1 MYDICKV
8 KTNYSPSNFFPRD
21 RYSRNTLYTVPDL
34 EDIVRNNEDLC
45 DKKIRSTM
53 SLLRVYMTSTFVN
66 KITRSNKTTFTDQLA
81 NLGLSRKLVLEVTS
95 MKGNYPLFSLLP
107 QEASSVCS
115 RV

>member
-1 MYDICKV
+1 MSFARCK
-8 KTNYSPSNFFPRD
+8 KYFNLEFFRRN
-21 RYSRNTLYTVPDL
+21 RYSRNTLYTVPGL

-45 DKKIRSTM
+45 DKEIRSTM

-81 NLGLSRKLVLEVTS
+81 NLGLPRKLLLEVTS
-95 MKGNYPLFSLLP
+95 MKGNCPLFSLLP
-107 QEASSVCS
+107 QEASSAFS